1 MQLKK
6 LEVERDR
13 VEKWDGRYPTYLMQM
28 AGVGKAPDLMLN
40 IPRWGE
46 NDQQSQISTKSS
58 DGGL

>member
-28 AGVGKAPDLMLN
+28 AGVGKAPDLN
-40 IPRWGE
+40 PSGTQATPARHRR
-46 NDQQSQISTKSS
+46 T
-58 DGGL
+58 DG